1 MAIVHAYA
9 RAALQIN
16 QPGRSWFLFGSL
28 NFERR
33 AVQGTAGSRPSIET
47 WARHLV
53 IGPLPASGAPFS
65 VVCSASSSGTISLTS
80 PPPVCVRVAS
90 LAGELFAPLQ
100 PGFEHAGIRGT
111 KIMRIY
117 IIAASVALSVIG
129 KAGGTVVDKG
139 EDAQRSCELLVEGSF
154 HDNGEA
160 RSAGACEGM
169 LETAM
174 SFSPNLPPDV
184 RACPPAQGS
193 VLESAKV
200 LLQYLYQ
207 NQDRLEVPGLTVAIE
222 AFRDAWPCQ
231 GDDAGPS
238 GRPKT
243 KKRAPKKSK

>member
-1 MAIVHAYA
+1 MAFVACSPVSCQLPA
-9 RAALQIN
+9 PPLALFAAHPA
-16 QPGRSWFLFGSL
+16 PGRFHPPHACL
-28 NFERR
+28 R
-33 AVQGTAGSRPSIET
+33 ASRI
-47 WARHLV
+47 A
-53 IGPLPASGAPFS
+53 A
-65 VVCSASSSGTISLTS
+65 
-80 PPPVCVRVAS
+80 
-90 LAGELFAPLQ
+90 LAGELYGSLQ
-100 PGFEHAGIRGT
+100 PGFGHAGIRGT
-111 KIMRIY
+111 KIMRVY

-129 KAGGTVVDKG
+129 KASGTVVDTG
-139 EDAQRSCELLVEGSF
+139 ADAQRSCELLVEGSF

-200 LLQYLYQ
+200 LLRYLDQ
-207 NQDRLEVPGLTVAIE
+207 NPDRLEVPGLTLAIE
-222 AFRDAWPCQ
+222 AFRDSWPCQ

-238 GRPKT
+238 GRSKA